1 MHEASYLEAIGEA
14 QIEEMQRDS
23 DVLVMGQDM
32 RAGLYGGQGMLEMFG
47 EDRVLDLP
55 TSETAS
61 VGTGVGAA
69 MTGLRPVIDMTFAC
83 FTFVA
88 MDQFV
93 SQVAKAR
100 YVSGGALT
108 LPVTYRVLFIY
119 DAGVGVQH
127 SDRPHPMFMSV
138 PGLKIVAPTTPADAK
153 GLLKSAIRDDDPVIV
168 FEDSYLWDTKG
179 AVDDGADDVL
189 VPLGTAD
196 VKRVG
201 EDVTIVALGRCVS
214 LALTAADELADQGI
228 SAEVVDL
235 RSLAPID
242 WATIFTSVE
251 KTGRLV
257 AVDPAVRTCSAASE
271 ILATVCEHRYAALK
285 APPRRVASPRVHSP
299 YTAVLEKA
307 IYPNAEKIIAAASAV
322 VGK

>member
-1 MHEASYLEAIGEA
+1 VHEASYLEAIREA
-14 QIEEMQRDS
+14 QIEEMERDR

-32 RAGLYGGQGMLEMFG
+32 RASLYGSNGLVDLFG

-69 MTGLRPVIDMTFAC
+69 MTGLRPVVDMTFAC

-108 LPVTYRVLFIY
+108 LPVTYRILFIY

-127 SDRPHPMFMSV
+127 SDRPHPMFMAV

-168 FEDSYLWDTKG
+168 FEDSYLWDSKG
-179 AVDDGADDVL
+179 QVGEGDDAL
-189 VPLGTAD
+189 VPLGSAD
-196 VKRVG
+196 VKRSG

-214 LALTAADELADQGI
+214 FALRAADRLAGEGI

-242 WATIFTSVE
+242 WATIFASVE

-271 ILATVCEHRYAALK
+271 IVATVCEARLGALRAA
-285 APPRRVASPRVHSP
+285 PRRVASPRVHSP
-299 YTAVLEKA
+299 YTSALEA
-307 IYPNAEKIIAAASAV
+307 QIYPDADKIAAAAAATV
-322 VGK
+322 AG

>member
-1 MHEASYLEAIGEA
+1 MHEATYLEAIGEA
-14 QIEEMQRDS
+14 QLEEMERDA

-32 RAGLYGGQGMLEMFG
+32 RASLYGGSGLLERFG
-47 EDRVLDLP
+47 AERVLDLP

-69 MTGLRPVIDMTFAC
+69 MTGLRPVVDMTFAC

-108 LPVTYRVLFIY
+108 LPVTYRILFIY

-138 PGLKIVAPTTPADAK
+138 PGLKIAAPATPADAK

-168 FEDSYLWDTKG
+168 FEDSYLWDSKG
-179 AVDDGADDVL
+179 AVAEGDDAL
-189 VPLGTAD
+189 VPLGSAA
-196 VKRVG
+196 VVRAG

-214 LALTAADELADQGI
+214 FALAAADELAADGV

-242 WATIFTSVE
+242 WPTIFASVE

-271 ILATVCEHRYAALK
+271 VVATVCEERHGALRAA
-285 APPRRVASPRVHSP
+285 PRRVASPRVHSP
-299 YTAVLEKA
+299 YTSALERQ
-307 IYPNAEKIIAAASAV
+307 IYPDAAKIASAAAATVSE
-322 VGK
+322 

>member
-1 MHEASYLEAIGEA
+1 MHEVSYLDAIREA
-14 QIEEMQRDS
+14 QVEEMERDA

-32 RAGLYGGQGMLEMFG
+32 RASLYGSNGLVELFG
-47 EDRVLDLP
+47 EERVLDLP

-69 MTGLRPVIDMTFAC
+69 MTGLRPVVDMTFAC

-88 MDQFV
+88 MDQFI

-108 LPVTYRVLFIY
+108 LPVTYRILFIY

-127 SDRPHPMFMSV
+127 SDRPHPMFMAM
-138 PGLKIVAPTTPADAK
+138 PGLKVVAPTTPADAK
-153 GLLKSAIRDDDPVIV
+153 GLLKSAIRDDDPVII
-168 FEDSYLWDTKG
+168 FEDSYLWDSKG
-179 AVDDGADDVL
+179 EVADGDDAL
-189 VPLGTAD
+189 VELGTAAVRRPGD
-196 VKRVG
+196 
-201 EDVTIVALGRCVS
+201 DVTIVGLGRCVGFA
-214 LALTAADELADQGI
+214 LAAAEQLAADGI
-228 SAEVVDL
+228 SAEVIDL

-242 WATIFTSVE
+242 WPTIFASVE

-271 ILATVCEHRYAALK
+271 IVATVAEQRYDALRAA
-285 APPRRVASPRVHSP
+285 PRRVASPRVHSP
-299 YTAVLEKA
+299 YTSVLEHQ
-307 IYPNAEKIIAAASAV
+307 IYPDAAKIAAAARAALAR
-322 VGK
+322 